1 MEWSKAL
8 IAIIASINEEGIT
21 PAALADAKAD
31 AKRYP
36 DLNRFLEA
44 EADNGSDQD

>member
-1 MEWSKAL
+1 MEWNSQL
-8 IAIIASINEEGIT
+8 ITIIASVTSEGLT